1 MNPKSVKHFFKST
14 QLGQIL
20 VVLALA
26 QLILIIKA
34 ADIVLFK
41 TVLV

>member
-1 MNPKSVKHFFKST
+1 MKPKSVKQFFQNT

-26 QLILIIKA
+26 QLILLILA

>member
-1 MNPKSVKHFFKST
+1 MNPKSVKHFFSKT
-14 QLGQIL
+14 PLGKIL

-26 QLILIIKA
+26 QLILLLMA
-34 ADIVLFK
+34 ANILLFK